1 MMSREAIM
9 MMRVCDDD
17 WDRETVDAH
26 HHGLVPPDLPPL
38 IMMMV
43 SCVVGWSHSEEGETY
58 FYISNRFYVINII
71 N

>member
-38 IMMMV
+38 ITGDGIM
-43 SCVVGWSHSEEGETY
+43 CGGVVT
-58 FYISNRFYVINII
+58 F
-71 N
+71 